1 MLFATSLIQIAASF
15 AIAGPLAISVVI
27 VQDQHLPESWI
38 GYYTSLLYAAA
49 IVGSV
54 VTPRLLSKFS
64 IRAVQLGALV
74 ATGLGY
80 ALFSAVQIELVRLV
94 LACVGIT
101 MMGLAYGVIV
111 PSSSLALSARYAPRL
126 QPLVVSVRQ
135 TGVPVGTALVAL
147 IAPLVA
153 QRYGWHSMTV
163 VVLVAIVGVYLAALP
178 GLRAS
183 QLGATK
189 LPPRRHIGAALIN
202 SLAQPATRRLAL
214 VSGAYGIN
222 QAALTTYLVP
232 SLVNLHNLSVAR
244 AAGYLAL
251 ATIAGA
257 FARVAFGFTIARFSR
272 VSLHLGLIGVISGL
286 AWSLLLWPDPG
297 TFRLAVGSVVLGMTA
312 MGWNGILLAEIGLVA
327 PTGRATE
334 GVAAGTSF
342 AYFGV
347 LVAPLLYVQLDK
359 ASGSR
364 TGAVAG
370 LAALAIIGGATLLA
384 GIVKQRGTTAVP

>member
-1 MLFATSLIQIAASF
+1 MFATSLIQIAASF

-27 VQDQHLPESWI
+27 VQDQFLPESWI

-54 VTPRLLSKFS
+54 ATTRLLSKFS
-64 IRAVQLGALV
+64 IRVVQLGALV

-80 ALFSAVQIELVRLV
+80 VLFSGIQTELFRLV
-94 LACVGIT
+94 LACVGIA

-153 QRYGWHSMTV
+153 HRYGWHYMTG
-163 VVLVAIVGVYLAALP
+163 VVLVVIAGVYLAALP

-183 QLGATK
+183 HVGSTNP
-189 LPPRRHIGAALIN
+189 PPRQHIGAALRN

-214 VSGAYGIN
+214 ISGAYGIN

-232 SLVNLHNLSVAR
+232 SLVNLHDLSVAR
-244 AAGYLAL
+244 AAGYLAT

-257 FARVAFGFTIARFSR
+257 LARIAFGFTIARFGR

-286 AWSLLLWPDPG
+286 AWLLLLWPDPG
-297 TFRLAVGSVVLGMTA
+297 RIQLAIGSAVLGMTA

-334 GVAAGTSF
+334 AVATGTSF

-347 LVAPLLYVQLDK
+347 LVAPLLYVQLDG
-359 ASGSR
+359 AFGSR

-370 LAALAIIGGATLLA
+370 LAALAIIGGAALLA
-384 GIVKQRGTTAVP
+384 GIVTQRDTAAVT